1 MPISIGGRGHKTGYD
16 TRTVRVP
23 MPLLPQVRRL
33 IEIFHGDLDIEK
45 TEGLPSL
52 SEAAVEAERIL
63 RSKKSA
69 RQSMQ
74 SLLRRLYKT
83 DDVEL

>member
-1 MPISIGGRGHKTGYD
+1 MPKPVGGRGHKTGYD

-33 IEIFHGDLDIEK
+33 IAIFHGDLDREK
-45 TEGLPSL
+45 TESLPSL
-52 SEAAVEAERIL
+52 SDAVIEAERIL

-69 RQSMQ
+69 RKSMQ
-74 SLLRRLYKT
+74 ALLKCLYKT
-83 DDVEL
+83 DDVEI

>member
-1 MPISIGGRGHKTGYD
+1 
-16 TRTVRVP
+16 

-63 RSKKSA
+63 KSKKSA